1 MPPQELNPGNILKTS
16 GNYWEACTLHA
27 GVKLEIFSMIG
38 NNRLTQKDVADK
50 LHGDLKG
57 VGMLLNALSAMGL
70 LEKNDNTYS
79 NTPLSKAFLV
89 RDASRYIGHIIL
101 HHHHLVD
108 SWSRLDLA
116 VKSGQPVRDS
126 AAHTDDERKESFL
139 MGMFNLAMNLA
150 PVLVPKIDL
159 STRHH
164 LLDMGGGPGTYSI
177 QFCLKNPKLK
187 ATIIDLASTRPF
199 AEKTIAKFNL
209 QDRIDFKSADY
220 LEHEIEGIYDAAWL
234 SQILHGEGPEDCR
247 KIIGKAV
254 SALNPG
260 GLIMIHEFILN
271 NSMDGPLFPT
281 LFSLN
286 MLLGTSGGQSYSEKQ
301 LTAMLS
307 DAGVGDIQRIYF
319 DSPNDSGIL
328 TGIVAPSP

>member
-16 GNYWEACTLHA
+16 GSYWEACTLHA
-27 GVKLEIFSMIG
+27 GVKLDIFSMIG

-50 LHGDLKG
+50 LQGDRKG

-126 AAHTDDERKESFL
+126 AAHTDDERRESFL

-209 QDRIDFKSADY
+209 QDRIDFKSVDY
-220 LEHEIEGIYDAAWL
+220 LEHEIEGTYDAAWL

-271 NSMDGPLFPT
+271 NSMDGPLFPA

-301 LTAMLS
+301 LTAMLA
-307 DAGVGDIQRIYF
+307 DAGVGDIQRIYV

>member
-16 GNYWEACTLHA
+16 GSYWEACTLHA
-27 GVKLEIFSMIG
+27 GVKLDIFSKIG
-38 NNRLTQKDVADK
+38 DHRLTQKNVADK
-50 LHGDLKG
+50 LQGDPKG
-57 VGMLLNALSAMGL
+57 VGMLLNALTAMGL
-70 LEKNDNTYS
+70 LKKTDNTYS

-116 VKSGQPVRDS
+116 VKSGQPVRNS
-126 AAHTDDERKESFL
+126 AVHTDEERRESFL

-177 QFCLKNPKLK
+177 HFCLKNPKLK

-209 QDRIDFKSADY
+209 QDRIDFKSVDY
-220 LEHEIEGIYDAAWL
+220 LEHEIEGRYDAAWL

-271 NSMDGPLFPT
+271 NSMDGPLFPA

-328 TGIVAPSP
+328 TGIVLPSP